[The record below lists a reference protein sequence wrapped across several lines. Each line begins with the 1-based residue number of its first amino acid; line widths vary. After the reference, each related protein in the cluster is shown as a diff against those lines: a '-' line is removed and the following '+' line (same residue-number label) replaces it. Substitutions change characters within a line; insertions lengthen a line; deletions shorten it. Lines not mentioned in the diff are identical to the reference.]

1 MTVYTDVFK
10 KPLTRGDVRIATIL
24 VVTYNSASP
33 SMLQRNMKIGYGKAA
48 SLIRLLA
55 DAGVV
60 SDVIGAQPRAVIL
73 KSQDMAINAALR
85 QLKKGRS

>member
-1 MTVYTDVFK
+1 MTPYTDVFK
-10 KPLTRGDVRIATIL
+10 QPLTRQQVQTATAL
-24 VVTYNSASP
+24 VIQSNSAAP

-60 SDVIGAQPRAVIL
+60 TDTIGAQPRSVIL
-73 KSQDMAINAALR
+73 KNQDTAINAALR
-85 QLKKGRS
+85 QLKKGR